1 MVRAFLQITEID
13 DAAVQVVEC
22 SMTAVKTRMEVMH
35 VSMDEVKD
43 PIGASWTS
51 NQFHELLQLV
61 PVYFLASSY

>member
-22 SMTAVKTRMEVMH
+22 SMTAVETRMEVMQ

-43 PIGASWTS
+43 PIGAS
-51 NQFHELLQLV
+51 
-61 PVYFLASSY
+61 